1 MRTEWICSEEMAH
14 LLAALTYEN
23 RLACEVSLRTGL
35 RIGDVLSLTRR
46 NIFGNSGR
54 FTIKEQKTGKPR
66 RVYIPK
72 DLLENLRGIC
82 GRYYVFSNR
91 INEREHRTR
100 QAVFKDLK
108 RAAKAFRIHANIAPH
123 SLRKIYA
130 VGWFEKT
137 KSLQKVRELLGH
149 SSEAVTVL
157 YAMANVVNMRRKNK
171 RLDNSI
177 KA

>member
-1 MRTEWICSEEMAH
+1 MRTEWICTEEMSH
-14 LLAALTYEN
+14 ILAALTYEN
-23 RLACEVSLRTGL
+23 RLACQVSLRTGL

-54 FTIKEQKTGKPR
+54 FTIKEQKTGKSR

-91 INEREHRTR
+91 FNEREHRTR

-108 RAAKAFRIHANIAPH
+108 RAAKAFRIHSNVAPH
-123 SLRKIYA
+123 SLRKIFA
-130 VGWFEKT
+130 VSWFEKT
-137 KSLQKVRELLGH
+137 QSIEKVRELLGH
-149 SSEAVTVL
+149 SSEAVTML
-157 YAMANVVNMRRKNK
+157 YAMANVVNLRRKK
-171 RLDNSI
+171 LRLDNLK